1 MNRAFDKKT
10 GKTDY
15 SQAISV
21 IEKGYLSDFSSKE
34 NKAKFIEI
42 VIRENNNIKNKEK
55 SEQKMNVNL

>member
-1 MNRAFDKKT
+1 MNRTFDKRT

-15 SQAISV
+15 SQAISD

-42 VIRENNNIKNKEK
+42 VIRENNNIKNK
-55 SEQKMNVNL
+55 